1 MTANRQSRLAG
12 GRITKP
18 SPSSSS
24 SSLPS
29 SKKTPARSPQP
40 KKPPPSD
47 YEEDYFQDHLDDQGL
62 VLALATDLTLRDV
75 PQAMARAR
83 STMFGPVPGMG
94 SKRMAKTVNFHAGL
108 PGFVSAGHVHAVLGG
123 SPTSVEREVATLEG
137 RGVLRR
143 LRVRGRGE
151 VLIRQ
156 DEYEGLVR
164 RSSRLDE
171 DTKGLYLK
179 FLGENPR
186 AGIMSVD
193 TCDEKQGD
201 ALVRAGFLT
210 GGTTTRDENASL
222 GGFYGRPEDK
232 TSLASIAAASR
243 AASGSIGAVGGIG
256 ALQNAGGSS
265 GASRLGR
272 GGISPEPEYRIAAPG
287 HGSYL
292 KLVSAAVEHLM
303 SLLSRSKYGEMPE
316 YLLRERW
323 DGGIASDDAR
333 KMRRARGE
341 FTGVLPWQTKKW
353 REFYGLEFGWVLA
366 EAMGTGRLEVFE
378 TGSVG
383 RGVRKLRDD

>member
-1 MTANRQSRLAG
+1 MTPNLQTRLRG

-18 SPSSSS
+18 SSSSS
-24 SSLPS
+24 VPS
-29 SKKTPARSPQP
+29 ARKTTTRSPQP
-40 KKPPPSD
+40 KNPAPVD
-47 YEEDYFQDHLDDQGL
+47 HEDDYFQDHLDDQGL
-62 VLALATDLTLRDV
+62 VAALATDLSLRDV

-108 PGFVSAGHVHAVLGG
+108 PGFVGAGHVHAVLGG
-123 SPTSVEREVATLEG
+123 SPTAVEREVATLEG

-143 LRVRGRGE
+143 VRVRGRGE

-156 DEYEGLVR
+156 DEYEGLVN
-164 RSSRLDE
+164 RSSKLDE
-171 DTKGLYLK
+171 ATKEVYLK
-179 FLGENPR
+179 FLRENPR
-186 AGIMSVD
+186 AGIMSLGV
-193 TCDEKQGD
+193 CHEKQGD

-210 GGTTTRDENASL
+210 GGTATRDDGASL

-243 AASGSIGAVGGIG
+243 AASGSIEAVGGVG
-256 ALQNAGGSS
+256 ALQNAGGGS

-272 GGISPEPEYRIAAPG
+272 GGGRPEPEYRIAAPG

-353 REFYGLEFGWVLA
+353 REFYGLDFGWVLA
-366 EAMGTGRLEVFE
+366 EAMGTGRLEVFQ

-383 RGVRKLRDD
+383 RGVRKLRDE

>member
-108 PGFVSAGHVHAVLGG
+108 PGFVSSGHVHAVLGG

-143 LRVRGRGE
+143 LR
-151 VLIRQ
+151 
-156 DEYEGLVR
+156 
-164 RSSRLDE
+164 
-171 DTKGLYLK
+171 
-179 FLGENPR
+179 
-186 AGIMSVD
+186 A
-193 TCDEKQGD
+193 
-201 ALVRAGFLT
+201 
-210 GGTTTRDENASL
+210 
-222 GGFYGRPEDK
+222 
-232 TSLASIAAASR
+232 
-243 AASGSIGAVGGIG
+243 
-256 ALQNAGGSS
+256 
-265 GASRLGR
+265 
-272 GGISPEPEYRIAAPG
+272 
-287 HGSYL
+287 
-292 KLVSAAVEHLM
+292 
-303 SLLSRSKYGEMPE
+303 
-316 YLLRERW
+316 
-323 DGGIASDDAR
+323 
-333 KMRRARGE
+333 
-341 FTGVLPWQTKKW
+341 
-353 REFYGLEFGWVLA
+353 
-366 EAMGTGRLEVFE
+366 
-378 TGSVG
+378 
-383 RGVRKLRDD
+383 

>member
-1 MTANRQSRLAG
+1 MTPNLQSRLRG

-18 SPSSSS
+18 SATSS

-29 SKKTPARSPQP
+29 SKKATTRSTQQ
-40 KKPPPSD
+40 KKPVPAD
-47 YEEDYFQDHLDDQGL
+47 HEEDYFHDHLDDHGL
-62 VLALATDLTLRDV
+62 VAALATDLTLRDV
-75 PQAMARAR
+75 PQAMTRAR

-108 PGFVSAGHVHAVLGG
+108 PGFVGAGHVHAVLGG
-123 SPTSVEREVATLEG
+123 SPTAVEREVATLEG

-164 RSSRLDE
+164 RSSKLDE
-171 DTKGLYLK
+171 VTKELYLK
-179 FLGENPR
+179 YLQNNPR
-186 AGIMSVD
+186 AGSMSVG

-210 GGTTTRDENASL
+210 GGTTTRDEGASL

-232 TSLASIAAASR
+232 TSLASINAASR
-243 AASGSIGAVGGIG
+243 APSGSIEAVGGVG
-256 ALQNAGGSS
+256 ALQNAGGGS
-265 GASRLGR
+265 GAPRHGR
-272 GGISPEPEYRIAAPG
+272 GGGGPEPEYRIAAPG

-292 KLVSAAVEHLM
+292 KLVTAAVDHLM
-303 SLLSRSKYGEMPE
+303 SMLSRSKYGEMPE

-353 REFYGLEFGWVLA
+353 RELYGLEFGWVLA